1 MFTPKGRERRL
12 RQQLRAELSILD
24 ISHPIDMTEVCQR
37 LGEHRGLTIR
47 LLAIRLEVP
56 GPFGLWLRTSSA
68 DYIIYQQETTVLH
81 QQHIIA
87 HELGHLLA
95 GHSSDDGDDAV
106 WAELL
111 PDVPPDLLR
120 RALRRTHYD
129 TDQERDAET
138 VATLLLERAA
148 VVSAVTSPGSSP
160 RARRAQRSL
169 GDRQDWL

>member
-1 MFTPKGRERRL
+1 MFTLKGRERRL
-12 RQQLRAELSILD
+12 RRQLRAELSTLD
-24 ISHPIDMTEVCQR
+24 ISHPVDMAEVCQR
-37 LGEHRGLTIR
+37 LGAHRGLKIR
-47 LLAIRLEVP
+47 LRAVPFEAP
-56 GPFGLWLRTSSA
+56 GPFGLWFRTPSS
-68 DYIIYQQETTVLH
+68 DYILYQLETTVLH

-87 HELGHLLA
+87 HELGHLLS
-95 GHSSDDGDDAV
+95 GHDSDDGDDAV
-106 WAELL
+106 WTNLL

-129 TDQERDAET
+129 TEQERDAET

-148 VVSAVTSPGSSP
+148 VVSAVASPGKSV